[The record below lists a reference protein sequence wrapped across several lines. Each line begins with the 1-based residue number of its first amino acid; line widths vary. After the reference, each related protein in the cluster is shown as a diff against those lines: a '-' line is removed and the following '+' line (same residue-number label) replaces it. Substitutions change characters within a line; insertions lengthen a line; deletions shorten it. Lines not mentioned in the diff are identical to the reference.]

1 MYSPATKTT
10 LLAALALACV
20 GSATAQTPPAKKIYC
35 WDEGGRRVC
44 GDALPASAANSAR
57 VEYSARTG
65 LATGEVGRALT
76 ASERAEAVAAA
87 KLAEQRA
94 LEAKAQERRDLA
106 MVESYRTEND
116 LRQAYGERTGLL
128 DESITSSKL
137 GISNLRLSLI
147 SLLHQAGDKELA
159 GTPVPA
165 TLTASIRDQ
174 HAELL
179 HQQQVLISQQADR
192 ASLESEMQ
200 DTLRRYRESR
210 AQMDAAANADG
221 TAPAPPPSTPPA
233 ATPPAPAAAA
243 KPATR

>member
-1 MYSPATKTT
+1 MSSPAIQTS
-10 LLAALALACV
+10 LLAVLALACV
-20 GSATAQTPPAKKIYC
+20 GSATAQTPPAKRIYC
-35 WDEGGRRVC
+35 WDEGGRKVC

-57 VEYSARTG
+57 TEFSARTG

-76 ASERAEAVAAA
+76 PEERAAAAAAA
-87 KLAEQRA
+87 KLAEQQA
-94 LEAKAQERRDLA
+94 NAAKAQERRDLA
-106 MVESYRTEND
+106 MVESYQTED
-116 LRQAYGERTGLL
+116 ALRQAYGERTGLL

-165 TLTASIRDQ
+165 SLTASIRNQ

-179 HQQQVLISQQADR
+179 HQQQILLNQQADR
-192 ASLESEMQ
+192 TSLESEMQ

-210 AQMDAAANADG
+210 AQMNAGSDAGAPAASAAPASPQAAKPPVANAK
-221 TAPAPPPSTPPA
+221 PAPP
-233 ATPPAPAAAA
+233 
-243 KPATR
+243 KR

>member
-1 MYSPATKTT
+1 MSRTAFKT
-10 LLAALALACV
+10 AALTALTLACI

-76 ASERAEAVAAA
+76 ASEREAAAAAA

-128 DESITSSKL
+128 DESIASSKL

-147 SLLHQAGDKELA
+147 SLLRQAGEKELA

-165 TLTASIRDQ
+165 ALTASIRDQ
-174 HAELL
+174 HVELL
-179 HQQQVLISQQADR
+179 HQQQVLNSQQADR

-210 AQMDAAANADG
+210 AQMDAANADG
-221 TAPAPPPSTPPA
+221 TAPAPTPATPPA

>member
-1 MYSPATKTT
+1 MSRTATKTAT
-10 LLAALALACV
+10 LAALALACV
-20 GSATAQTPPAKKIYC
+20 GSATAQNPPAKKIYC
-35 WDEGGRRVC
+35 WDEGGRKVC

-57 VEYSARTG
+57 TEFSARTG

-76 ASERAEAVAAA
+76 ADERAEAAAAA

-159 GTPVPA
+159 GTPVPP

-210 AQMDAAANADG
+210 AQMDASENG
-221 TAPAPPPSTPPA
+221 TAPAPAATPA
-233 ATPPAPAAAA
+233 ATPPAASATAA

>member
-1 MYSPATKTT
+1 MSRIASKT
-10 LLAALALACV
+10 AALTALTLACI
-20 GSATAQTPPAKKIYC
+20 GSATAQNPPAKRIYC
-35 WDEGGRRVC
+35 WDEGGRKVC

-57 VEYSARTG
+57 TEFSARTG
-65 LATGEVGRALT
+65 LETGQVGRALT
-76 ASERAEAVAAA
+76 ADERAAAAAAA

-210 AQMDAAANADG
+210 AQMDAANADG
-221 TAPAPPPSTPPA
+221 TAPTPTPATAPA

-243 KPATR
+243 AKPATR